1 MKKFCVYIKFY
12 KVLPGF
18 AGVADR
24 ILQTVVKFSKLMFA
38 DSLFKF
44 DVKAKQT

>member
-1 MKKFCVYIKFY
+1 MKKICVYIKFF
-12 KVLPGF
+12 LF

-38 DSLFKF
+38 DSLFNF
-44 DVKAKQT
+44 DVKVKQT